1 MRYVLHLLR
10 TLGISPIM
18 CGGLFIGY
26 VVCVAI
32 NGNKDKLVELEMEV
46 KEKRL
51 KEENKRYTKVKNVED
66 AKKLFE

>member
-1 MRYVLHLLR
+1 MRYVLHLFR

-46 KEKRL
+46 KRL